1 MNAVEVS
8 RVRARIDTLE
18 SNMTHALT
26 SIERIDAVLTKMKDD
41 HEAMMTAKADEM
53 RAGNIAEIRATVDS
67 FKVELRQYVKDTVKD
82 FVKDTQIKAAPSYPS
97 T

>member
-8 RVRARIDTLE
+8 RLRARIDTLE

-26 SIERIDAVLTKMKDD
+26 SIERIDAVLVKMTAD
-41 HEAMMTAKADEM
+41 HEAMMTAKADAM

-67 FKVELRQYVKDTVKD
+67 FKVEMRQYLKGIMKD
-82 FVKDTQIKAAPSYPS
+82 P
-97 T
+97 

>member
-8 RVRARIDTLE
+8 RLRARIDTLE

-26 SIERIDAVLTKMKDD
+26 SIERIDAVLVKMTAD
-41 HEAMMTAKADEM
+41 HEAMMTAKADAM

-67 FKVELRQYVKDTVKD
+67 FKVEMRQYLKGIMKD
-82 FVKDTQIKAAPSYPS
+82 S
-97 T
+97 

>member
-18 SNMTHALT
+18 SNMTHVLT
-26 SIERIDAVLTKMKDD
+26 CIERIDAVLTKMKDD

-67 FKVELRQYVKDTVKD
+67 FKVELRQYLKDT
-82 FVKDTQIKAAPSYPS
+82 VKDTQIKAAPSYPS

>member
-18 SNMTHALT
+18 SNMTHALA

-67 FKVELRQYVKDTVKD
+67 FKVELRQYLKDT
-82 FVKDTQIKAAPSYPS
+82 VKDTQIKAAPSYPS

>member
-18 SNMTHALT
+18 SNMTHALAC
-26 SIERIDAVLTKMKDD
+26 IERIDAVLTKMKDD

-67 FKVELRQYVKDTVKD
+67 FKVELRQYLKDTVKD
-82 FVKDTQIKAAPSYPS
+82 SFKAAPSYPS